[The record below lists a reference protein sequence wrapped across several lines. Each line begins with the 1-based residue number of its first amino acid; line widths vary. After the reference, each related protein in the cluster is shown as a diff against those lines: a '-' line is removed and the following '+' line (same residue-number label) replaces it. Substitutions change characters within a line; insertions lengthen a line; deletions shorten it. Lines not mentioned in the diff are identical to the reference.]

1 MLLIRIAAA
10 ANLSTPEE
18 ETAGSMSGASLLV
31 IDRLLAPMLLNRY
44 YSFTPAFHVPSWQE
58 SQLLG
63 SSISFE

>member
-1 MLLIRIAAA
+1 MLLFRIAA
-10 ANLSTPEE
+10 ANLSIPEE
-18 ETAGSMSGASLLV
+18 ETAVSMSGASLLV

>member
-1 MLLIRIAAA
+1 
-10 ANLSTPEE
+10 LSIPEE
-18 ETAGSMSGASLLV
+18 ETAVSMSGASLLV